1 MQSQSPPVYVFKSH
15 AEADEAVRALSK
27 AGFDVTKL
35 SIIGKGYHTEEKLMG
50 FYTKGDRIKSWGASG
65 AFWGGIWGLLL
76 APAVFLIPG
85 VGLVAMAGPVVATL
99 VGGLEGAVVVGGVS
113 ALVAALTQGGLPKD
127 RALKVEAA
135 LKVDKYL
142 LIVHGTAEDASKVTS
157 VLGEAKTL
165 ETA

>member
-1 MQSQSPPVYVFKSH
+1 M
-15 AEADEAVRALSK
+15 SK

-76 APAVFLIPG
+76 APAVFMIPG

-99 VGGLEGAVVVGGVS
+99 VGGLEGAVVAGGVS
-113 ALVAALTQGGLPKD
+113 ALVAALTQGGFPKD

-135 LKVDKYL
+135 LKVDQYL